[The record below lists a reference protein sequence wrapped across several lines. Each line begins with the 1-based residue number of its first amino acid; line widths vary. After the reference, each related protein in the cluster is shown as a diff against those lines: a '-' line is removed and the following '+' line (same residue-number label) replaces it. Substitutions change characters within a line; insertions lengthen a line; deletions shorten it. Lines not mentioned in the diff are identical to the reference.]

1 MKIHEVMTPDAI
13 SAHPEMTL
21 MAAAE
26 MMRLLNVDTLPV
38 VEEERVVGLVTERDI
53 VVRGLALGFDPRV
66 TPIVR
71 VMARHV
77 PGCEPQEDVQEVA
90 ERMRQLRV
98 RRLFVLDE
106 QERLLGS
113 VGPGE
118 LQRGREPRPRR
129 TRRSSC
135 APIPDGRGRGVRR

>member
-1 MKIHEVMTPDAI
+1 MKIHEVMTPDAV

-38 VEEERVVGLVTERDI
+38 VEDERVVGLVTDRGI
-53 VVRGLALGFDPRV
+53 VVRGLALGFDPRT

-77 PGCEPQEDVQEVA
+77 PGCEPHEDAREVA

-98 RRLFVLDE
+98 RRLIVMDA

-113 VGPGE
+113 VSLGE
-118 LQRGREPRPRR
+118 LQQGPRTAPPEDEEIFVHPRP
-129 TRRSSC
+129 
-135 APIPDGRGRGVRR
+135 

>member
-13 SAHPEMTL
+13 SAHPETTL

-38 VEEERVVGLVTERDI
+38 VEGERVIGLVTDRDI
-53 VVRGLALGFDPRV
+53 VVRGLALGFDPRA

-90 ERMRQLRV
+90 ERMRRLRV
-98 RRLFVLDE
+98 RRLFVLDA

-118 LQRGREPRPRR
+118 LQRGPR
-129 TRRSSC
+129 T
-135 APIPDGRGRGVRR
+135 APPEDEEIFVHPHP